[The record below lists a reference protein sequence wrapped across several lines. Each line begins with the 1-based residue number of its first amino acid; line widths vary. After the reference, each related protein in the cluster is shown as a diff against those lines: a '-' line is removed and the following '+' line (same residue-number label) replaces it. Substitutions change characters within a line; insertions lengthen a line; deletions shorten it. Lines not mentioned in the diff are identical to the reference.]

1 MLSERQQRAEALCQE
16 LRKLGAEVI
25 NPLPLDDNSKLR
37 FQMLDS
43 DKDRI
48 ITEICSWG
56 WTPQYVQAH
65 PRFSYAGLIP
75 GSLYEIDL
83 PRPRMTVN
91 DDRIQGEFAEDKATR
106 EARRREVERY
116 LNHSGLSR

>member
-25 NPLPLDDNSKLR
+25 NPLPLDDNSKLK

-83 PRPRMTVN
+83 PRPRVSVS
-91 DDRIQGEFAEDKATR
+91 DDIKGEFAEDKATR
-106 EARRREVERY
+106 EQRRREAERY
-116 LNHSGLSR
+116 LKHAGLMK